1 MLFAQVPGASDVKK
15 ILIHAAQ
22 QNKIAHAQLFIGKEG
37 GVQLSLA
44 LAYANY
50 LNCENPGEED
60 ACGECK
66 SCRNAQKLLH
76 PDLHFVVPTV
86 TTKKVSK
93 REDAVTERF
102 LPDWRSFLLDENGAY
117 KNVSDWVDF
126 VGGENKQAI
135 ISRQESREVIKSMSI
150 KAHQGGYKIVLMWMP
165 ELMQAPAANAVLK
178 ILEEPPEKTL
188 FFMVSNDPEKLL
200 VTILSR
206 AQKIYVPSPSDDE
219 ISNLLVEQG
228 IETNKAQKVA
238 FLADGNI
245 REALRIASD
254 VPDQSEELFKNWMR
268 SCFKRDFT
276 EIAGKWSEEFNK
288 LGKEGQKNFF
298 KFGLTLFREAM
309 LIKNNAEAVIR
320 LDEETREFVNNFSK
334 VLTEK
339 NLPELVKSFNDS
351 FYFIERNANP
361 KITFVTL
368 SIKVGKAFGRI
379 TY

>member
-1 MLFAQVPGASDVKK
+1 MLFAQVPGASEVKEV
-15 ILIHAAQ
+15 LIKAAQ
-22 QNKIAHAQLFIGKEG
+22 KNQVAHAQLFIGKEG
-37 GVQLSLA
+37 GVQLPMA
-44 LAYANY
+44 LAYATY
-50 LNCENPGEED
+50 LNCENPSSSD
-60 ACGECK
+60 ACGQCRSCK
-66 SCRNAQKLLH
+66 NAEKLIY

-93 REDAVTERF
+93 REEATTEKF
-102 LPDWRSFLLDENGAY
+102 LPDWRSFLIEENGGY
-117 KNVSDWVDF
+117 KNISDWVNF
-126 VGGENKQAI
+126 IGGENKQAI
-135 ISRQESREVIKSMSI
+135 ITRQESRSIVKNMSI
-150 KAHQGGYKIVLMWMP
+150 KSHQGGFKIVLIWLP

-200 VTILSR
+200 ITILSR
-206 AQKIYVPSPSDDE
+206 AQKVYIPSPTDE
-219 ISNLLVEQG
+219 NITTLLSGLGVEN
-228 IETNKAQKVA
+228 NKAQKVA

-254 VPDQSEELFKNWMR
+254 VPDQSEELFKQWMR
-268 SCFKRDFT
+268 SCFKSSFT

-339 NLPELVKSFNDS
+339 NLPELVKSFNDA
-351 FYFIERNANP
+351 FYYIERNGNP
-361 KITFVTL
+361 KITFVSL
-368 SIKVGKAFGRI
+368 SIRVGKAFGRI
-379 TY
+379 VY